1 MDIIEDSAAIFNTF
15 NQSYVSSTKDS
26 ALTPQIID
34 KDEISDIITQTEKSQ
49 QIQKSQDKE
58 LLEEKKRKLKK
69 EKEEIQ
75 NKIRTR
81 GLSGLSNFGAT
92 CYMNAAIQALN
103 ATRPFI
109 AYIIH
114 SKSEL
119 LDHLQKRILEDIF
132 IEHEKKNIDKEEKDR
147 EEINVSI
154 EDITLMAK
162 NKLPYKL
169 RLMMKR
175 LWSNNCE
182 VKPIQLKKYVDK
194 HLKFFTGGF
203 QQHDSQEFLT
213 ALLDNIH
220 ETTKSVGSTT
230 VKYDQYTAD
239 FDTELIDL
247 NLALSNELKKKN
259 DQKDIKQI
267 KNIIDKIDKLY
278 IDDPQTFLKV
288 QSISTWSQLLKSS
301 YSIINDI
308 FSGMHLTTFKCT
320 ECKKTSHSFERVD
333 LMSLHLPEIID
344 PDKESYEIDDL
355 LTLYTIPE
363 IMTNTNKRFCNYC
376 GIKTDSEKKHSI
388 YQSPNTLV
396 IMIKKYQKYENAYF
410 KSNIKIKYDH
420 LLDIK
425 KFVSEHSNNTNT
437 QYELYSVIRHSG
449 GLNGGHYYTY
459 SKNPI
464 NDLWYLY
471 DDDSVYNVDDSEPL
485 NCNGYI
491 LFYRI
496 V

>member
-1 MDIIEDSAAIFNTF
+1 M
-15 NQSYVSSTKDS
+15 NQH
-26 ALTPQIID
+26 IID
-34 KDEISDIITQTEKSQ
+34 QQSNISHIDKIMNEEIEKEK
-49 QIQKSQDKE
+49 IEKE
-58 LLEEKKRKLKK
+58 KIEEHKKRLKK

-75 NKIRTR
+75 NKIKTR

-103 ATRPFI
+103 ATKPFI

-114 SKSEL
+114 PKSEL
-119 LDHLQKRILEDIF
+119 INHLESRVLEDLF
-132 IEHEKKNIDKEEKDR
+132 TEHEKKQIDKKEEDKEEL
-147 EEINVSI
+147 NVSMD
-154 EDITLMAK
+154 DIKLMAK

-175 LWSNNCE
+175 LWSENYE
-182 VKPIQLKKYVDK
+182 IKPIQLKKYVDK
-194 HLKFFTGGF
+194 NLKFFTGGM

-220 ETTKSVGSTT
+220 ETTKAVGSTS
-230 VKYDQYTAD
+230 VKYDNYTAD
-239 FDTELIDL
+239 FDTNLIEL
-247 NLALSNELKKKN
+247 NSALINALKKKN
-259 DQKDIKQI
+259 DQRDINQI
-267 KNIIDKIDKLY
+267 KEIMDKIDKLY
-278 IDDPQTFLKV
+278 IDDPHTFLKV
-288 QSISTWSQLLKSS
+288 QSISIWSQLLKSA
-301 YSIINDI
+301 YSVINDI
-308 FSGMHLTTFKCT
+308 FSGMHLTSFKCI

-344 PDKESYEIDDL
+344 PEKESYTINEL
-355 LTLYTIPE
+355 LTHYTMTE
-363 IMTNTNKRFCNYC
+363 LMTNTNKRFCNYC
-376 GIKTDSEKKHSI
+376 GINSDSEKKHSI
-388 YQSPNTLV
+388 YQSPNILI
-396 IMIKKYQKYENAYF
+396 IMIKKYQKFENIYF

-425 KFVSEHSNNTNT
+425 EFVSEHSNNTNT
-437 QYELYSVIRHSG
+437 KYELYSVIRHSG

-485 NCNGYI
+485 QCNGYI
-491 LFYRI
+491 LFYRLI
-496 V
+496 